1 MTRGAVS
8 IIVNRIIEGTWYY
21 KSEAEKLLAERK
33 AETLRL
39 SLEKQMDTPIVTAY
53 METDRTDMFA

>member
-1 MTRGAVS
+1 MKRGAVS
-8 IIVNRIIEGTWYY
+8 IIVDRIIQNTWYY
-21 KSEAEKLLAERK
+21 ASEAEKLLAERK

-39 SLEKQMDTPIVTAY
+39 SLEKQVDSRIVTAY